1 MPKRKRETTDDPNP
15 HRRTLAATAT
25 ATASPPGAGA
35 SGDPAPGPLDG
46 QLIQPA
52 MDNITQ
58 ILKDAQD
65 PDNNI
70 RLVAECKLKQLQERN
85 RPNFLLSLSAELS
98 SDASPPECRRLAG
111 IMLKNSVEG
120 KYSEDNSILIEQWN
134 NLDQRIKSQSKESL
148 LITLGS
154 LAPQARHASSQII
167 GRLAYIEIPSQR
179 WQDLIGRLLHNMAPQ
194 GASPATLKQATLE
207 ALEYVFEEKTLRF
220 EKDTI
225 NGVLDAVIRA
235 MNHQAE
241 KSFQVRVA
249 AVKALQNVHRF
260 ADFASDDDC
269 RNRIMTAISDAAKS
283 DEAVEVKHA
292 AFGCLTA
299 IASKYYME
307 LEPYMET
314 TLSLTTEALGLEG
327 GVDETAVLECIEFW
341 STICRKVI
349 KLREKRK
356 RFPRVILTADC
367 HFLENPLC
375 SLVPLLLQ
383 TLSLHQGRDVDEL
396 NIFMSAMTCLG
407 LVART
412 IRDAVVPFARQFIE
426 GNIKVADWRSRKTA
440 ISVLGVILEG
450 PSIEKLAPVVGLLM
464 DKMED
469 PHMEIRGTATCTLGQ
484 VFELLHSPALDKR
497 FFTNEDFPRIMAA
510 LSKRGKDVPEVSKE
524 VCEAIYFL
532 ARGYD
537 VPISSEVDHSKKKIS
552 SELSPFLSGVID
564 AILSASELDK
574 KTPFGLPASA
584 SAYGALIEIVRVS
597 NIWDFEAV
605 IAIMD
610 LMPRIMR
617 RLNTALD
624 AKAIS
629 SDDKT
634 NRQNLQALL
643 CDVLHAIIEKLGNS
657 LHADKVRESAQS
669 MSLQFCRVLT
679 CDCSTAR
686 DKAAL
691 AIGALAR
698 AVGPKFLD
706 HMPIFLQYY
715 SVKLFSPIY
724 LEVIGTIFHVL
735 GDEILPCCDD
745 MMDVLYEGLSKPK
758 LKPQILACFGE
769 IALAIGKHFEEYHLQ
784 AVRKKLKEAANPR
797 YYANVSDEDKVDYG
811 NQLIQGICK
820 AYSGILRGIKD
831 QKSGLKVAA
840 DLVEF
845 IEAVSEDESRDAR
858 VTSAAVDVLDQF
870 GFMAESWKKGLIS
883 ELGR

>member
-1 MPKRKRETTDDPNP
+1 
-15 HRRTLAATAT
+15 
-25 ATASPPGAGA
+25 
-35 SGDPAPGPLDG
+35 
-46 QLIQPA
+46 
-52 MDNITQ
+52 
-58 ILKDAQD
+58 
-65 PDNNI
+65 
-70 RLVAECKLKQLQERN
+70 
-85 RPNFLLSLSAELS
+85 
-98 SDASPPECRRLAG
+98 
-111 IMLKNSVEG
+111 
-120 KYSEDNSILIEQWN
+120 
-134 NLDQRIKSQSKESL
+134 
-148 LITLGS
+148 
-154 LAPQARHASSQII
+154 
-167 GRLAYIEIPSQR
+167 
-179 WQDLIGRLLHNMAPQ
+179 
-194 GASPATLKQATLE
+194 
-207 ALEYVFEEKTLRF
+207 
-220 EKDTI
+220 
-225 NGVLDAVIRA
+225 
-235 MNHQAE
+235 
-241 KSFQVRVA
+241 
-249 AVKALQNVHRF
+249 
-260 ADFASDDDC
+260 
-269 RNRIMTAISDAAKS
+269 
-283 DEAVEVKHA
+283 
-292 AFGCLTA
+292 
-299 IASKYYME
+299 
-307 LEPYMET
+307 
-314 TLSLTTEALGLEG
+314 
-327 GVDETAVLECIEFW
+327 
-341 STICRKVI
+341 
-349 KLREKRK
+349 
-356 RFPRVILTADC
+356 
-367 HFLENPLC
+367 
-375 SLVPLLLQ
+375 
-383 TLSLHQGRDVDEL
+383 
-396 NIFMSAMTCLG
+396 
-407 LVART
+407 
-412 IRDAVVPFARQFIE
+412 
-426 GNIKVADWRSRKTA
+426 
-440 ISVLGVILEG
+440 
-450 PSIEKLAPVVGLLM
+450 
-464 DKMED
+464 
-469 PHMEIRGTATCTLGQ
+469 MEIRGTATCTLGQ

-597 NIWDFEAV
+597 NMWDFEAV

-679 CDCSTAR
+679 CDCSTAC

-811 NQLIQGICK
+811 NQLRQGICK

-845 IEAVSEDESRDAR
+845 IEAVSEDESRC
-858 VTSAAVDVLDQF
+858 T
-870 GFMAESWKKGLIS
+870 
-883 ELGR
+883 

>member
-1 MPKRKRETTDDPNP
+1 MPKRKRETTAGPNP
-15 HRRTLAATAT
+15 HRRPLATT
-25 ATASPPGAGA
+25 ATASPPPGTPSTMLREPQARTDIHA
-35 SGDPAPGPLDG
+35 SDG

-58 ILKDAQD
+58 IPKDAQD
-65 PDNNI
+65 LDNNI

-98 SDASPPECRRLAG
+98 SDASPHECRCLAG

-134 NLDQRIKSQSKESL
+134 NLDQRIKSQIKESL

-167 GRLAYIEIPSQR
+167 GRLAYIEIPSQG
-179 WQDLIGRLLHNMAPQ
+179 WQDLIGRLLRNMAQQ
-194 GASPATLKQATLE
+194 GASPSSLKQATLE

-249 AVKALQNVHRF
+249 AVKALQNVHKF

-327 GVDETAVLECIEFW
+327 V
-341 STICRKVI
+341 
-349 KLREKRK
+349 
-356 RFPRVILTADC
+356 
-367 HFLENPLC
+367 
-375 SLVPLLLQ
+375 VPL
-383 TLSLHQGRDVDEL
+383 
-396 NIFMSAMTCLG
+396 
-407 LVART
+407 
-412 IRDAVVPFARQFIE
+412 ARQFIE
-426 GNIKVADWRSRKTA
+426 GNIKVADWCSRKTA
-440 ISVLGVILEG
+440 ISVLGAILEG
-450 PSIEKLAPVVGLLM
+450 PSIEKLAPVVGLLI

-469 PHMEIRGTATCTLGQ
+469 PHMEIRGTATCTLRQ

-497 FFTNEDFPRIMAA
+497 FFTTEDFPRIMAA

-524 VCEAIYFL
+524 VCEAIYFH

-552 SELSPFLSGVID
+552 SELSPFLSGVIN

-669 MSLQFCRVLT
+669 MLLQFCRVLT

-706 HMPIFLQYY
+706 HMPIFCQYY

-811 NQLIQGICK
+811 NQLREGICK

-845 IEAVSEDESRDAR
+845 IEAVSEDESRC
-858 VTSAAVDVLDQF
+858 T
-870 GFMAESWKKGLIS
+870 
-883 ELGR
+883 